1 MEDGQGVPL
10 YRRMIDKLKKCKE
23 RYLELTEDL
32 SRQDAM
38 NDMAAWKKKVQEHST
53 LEEIV
58 HEYDAYLKD
67 IEERDN
73 CREMLSEHLEPDLKT
88 LVQEELDLIEQNLKK
103 REETLKELLL
113 PKDVN
118 DDKNIILEIRAGTGG
133 DEASLFGADLLRM
146 YLRYAERHGYKVEV
160 LSENMTELGGVK
172 EIVLSLSGRHG
183 VYSRL
188 KFESGVHRV
197 QRVPETE
204 AQGRIHTSAATVAV
218 LPEVDDIEIE
228 LKDSD
233 LRIDTYRSSGAGGQH
248 VNKTSSAIRITHLPT
263 GIVVACQNER
273 SQLQNKEQAMR
284 MLKSKLYEHF
294 ASQQHA
300 EMADRKKSLV
310 GSGDRSERIRTYN
323 FPQSRITD
331 HRIGLTLYK
340 LETFLDGDMDELI
353 DALIVAERAAQLS
366 GEQQDEI

>member
-1 MEDGQGVPL
+1 
-10 YRRMIDKLKKCKE
+10 MIEKLKKLKE
-23 RYLELTEDL
+23 RYERLAEELAEPNAMEDL
-32 SRQDAM
+32 AG
-38 NDMAAWKKKVQEHST
+38 WKKRVKEHAE

-58 HEYDAYLKD
+58 HVFDAYTADLK
-67 IEERDN
+67 ERDF
-73 CREMLSEHLEPDLKT
+73 CREMLESHPDPEMKE
-88 LVQEELDLIEQNLKK
+88 LVQEELAELESRLTNTEESLKI
-103 REETLKELLL
+103 LLL
-113 PKDVN
+113 PKDEN
-118 DDKNIILEIRAGTGG
+118 DDKNVILEIRAGTGG

-146 YLRYAERHGYKVEV
+146 YGRYAERHGYKFET

-172 EIVLSLSGRHG
+172 EIVLSLSGKHG

-204 AQGRIHTSAATVAV
+204 SQGRIHTSAATVAV
-218 LPEVDDIEIE
+218 MPEVDDIQVE
-228 LKDSD
+228 LKESD

-248 VNKTSSAIRITHLPT
+248 VNKTSSAIRITHIPT

-294 ASQQHA
+294 ASLQHA
-300 EMADRKKSLV
+300 ELSDRKKSLV

-323 FPQSRITD
+323 FPQNRITD

-340 LETFLDGDMDELI
+340 LDAFLDGDMDDLI

-366 GEQQDEI
+366 GEGEKE